1 MVLNK
6 DSFREFYMWTCHRIC
21 YLFMVVRLRLLLER
35 VEAIFAIY
43 WLGCSVIVDV
53 VFNLGCDEHAV
64 KLNWC

>member
-1 MVLNK
+1 
-6 DSFREFYMWTCHRIC
+6 
-21 YLFMVVRLRLLLER
+21 MVVRLRLLLER

-64 KLNWC
+64 KLN